1 MPKTKTTRVPT
12 SRPAHSAKRARV
24 TQPNGNDPLVTA
36 AATVGKTLGH
46 LAGRV
51 DAWDQQRAEL
61 IAEVQR
67 LVAHGQDILKR
78 LGHNGDAGHGSGTGA
93 THAESHNL
101 MPPDRGM
108 SSHRV
113 NPTAGHDMSVMA
125 KAQHATERTRPRATY
140 RSQNR

>member
-1 MPKTKTTRVPT
+1 MPKTKMTRMPT
-12 SRPAHSAKRARV
+12 SRPATTAKRARA
-24 TQPNGNDPLVTA
+24 TQSNETDPLVTA
-36 AATVGKTLGH
+36 AATVGKTLGQ

-51 DAWDQQRAEL
+51 DAWDKQRAEL

-78 LGHNGDAGHGSGTGA
+78 LGHHGDAADASDTGA
-93 THAESHNL
+93 THVDSHSV

-113 NPTAGHDMSVMA
+113 NPTAGHDMSVIA
-125 KAQHATERTRPRATY
+125 KAQHASERTRPRAAY